1 AGPQACQVRIHARVG
16 QADVELGHAAERSL
30 QTRPQATGESAT
42 RLLALPGRRR
52 AGRTAALRHTVPQTV
67 PNARRD
73 PGRDLPSDLLPDPGT
88 DGADRALHGRAER
101 APRRLPGLLTGT
113 STRRHQRGPKPRLD
127 PPSVGGDIERDG
139 VVAAGVS
146 SQLVP
151 PAGAVGGG
159 LWQVVKLGAGGLHG
173 ELRGVP
179 PPARTGP
186 ALRLR
191 RVRPLALLLGIDAV
205 QHPLQA
211 ADGVVV
217 R

>member
-1 AGPQACQVRIHARVG
+1 ARVG

-127 PPSVGGDIERDG
+127 PPSVGDDIDLDGADGDSRHQEPPPGALRG
-139 VVAAGVS
+139 APLQ
-146 SQLVP
+146 QLKQR
-151 PAGAVGGG
+151 ARG
-159 LWQVVKLGAGGLHG
+159 LLG
-173 ELRGVP
+173 ELRGLLP
-179 PPARTGP
+179 RARTGP
-186 ALRLR
+186 AHRLR
-191 RVRPLALLLGIDAV
+191 RVRPLALLLGVDA
-205 QHPLQA
+205 
-211 ADGVVV
+211 D
-217 R
+217 